1 VGHQT
6 LIQVGDQ
13 RVKTLADILPSR
25 GPMRMLIVAKT
36 PALSSVEVGHYFQGR
51 HGSMLWNRLRDYG
64 LLDVMAG
71 TYEDDALLAHGY
83 GITDVAKVPR
93 NFGNEPTAEEYTAGS
108 ARILELIARLEP
120 TVLMFVYK
128 KVLDEM
134 LRLSFDRPGKSNYGF
149 NPDLDDLF
157 GSVLFVFPMPGT
169 PCTRAEAVK
178 AMSGLA
184 DRLAG
189 RRVS

>member
-1 VGHQT
+1 
-6 LIQVGDQ
+6 
-13 RVKTLADILPSR
+13 
-25 GPMRMLIVAKT
+25 
-36 PALSSVEVGHYFQGR
+36 
-51 HGSMLWNRLRDYG
+51 
-64 LLDVMAG
+64 
-71 TYEDDALLAHGY
+71 
-83 GITDVAKVPR
+83 
-93 NFGNEPTAEEYTAGS
+93 
-108 ARILELIARLEP
+108 
-120 TVLMFVYK
+120 
-128 KVLDEM
+128 M